1 VAEYTRDEAEKR
13 RAAPIDTSPEV
24 DVYSIPAEASLPTL
38 ASGLSG
44 TSAPSSFSQT
54 PRTSTSYQLAKIT
67 QAMILKMGHL
77 AHSAEVRATRLERS
91 VPWMIEAAILAA
103 QTPFQTSIDTLTTR
117 VEACES
123 RHGET
128 SEVTALAAEGADL
141 RKDLDYLKST
151 DFT

>member
-1 VAEYTRDEAEKR
+1 VVD
-13 RAAPIDTSPEV
+13 IDF
-24 DVYSIPAEASLPTL
+24 IPAEAALPTRV
-38 ASGLSG
+38 SEPSS
-44 TSAPSSFSQT
+44 TSASTSSSQA
-54 PRTSTSYQLAKIT
+54 PGTSTSFQPTRIT
-67 QAMILKMGHL
+67 QAMILNIGHL